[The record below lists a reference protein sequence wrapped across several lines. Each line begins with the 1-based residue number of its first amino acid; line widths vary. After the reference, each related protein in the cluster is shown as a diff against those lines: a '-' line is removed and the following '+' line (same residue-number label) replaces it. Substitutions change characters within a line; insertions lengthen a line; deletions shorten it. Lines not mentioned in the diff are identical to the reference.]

1 MLKVWK
7 DSKIIKE
14 IIKDSKVTQRTAY
27 RKIEKMKEAWLLV
40 TCGFINSPKKKKIVK
55 YTSPFKSL
63 LIGDKNGKSIIKF
76 DPKKS

>member
-1 MLKVWK
+1 
-7 DSKIIKE
+7 
-14 IIKDSKVTQRTAY
+14 
-27 RKIEKMKEAWLLV
+27 MKEAWLLV
-40 TCGFINSPKKKKIVK
+40 TCGFIKSPKKKKIVK